1 MTPKSPGRRM
11 RDRAVKNV
19 RAVSGVIGQA
29 AVEAEVLAGF
39 GKRTT
44 AALETVATTV
54 APETWA
60 AAGLD
65 AREAAAVGSRD
76 WARDMRMAAGA
87 VGHGAGVAVRPE
99 RTLDLPQL
107 TPSDLGF
114 LARDWPLLARPE
126 QLPPEGDWRSWLI
139 LGGRGSGKTRA
150 GAEWVQA
157 QVIAA
162 GKRTDLRIALV
173 AETLG
178 DAREVMIDGASGLAR
193 IARRMRPEVEISRR
207 RLVWPNGAIA
217 QIFSSEDP
225 ESLRG
230 PQFHLAWCD
239 ELAKWKHA
247 DNLRHAAVCAE
258 IGRRAAPGGDD
269 DAKAGAAVEAADGG

>member
-1 MTPKSPGRRM
+1 MTPKSLGRRI
-11 RDRAVKNV
+11 RDRVV
-19 RAVSGVIGQA
+19 ETERAASAMIGQA
-29 AVEAEVLAGF
+29 AVEAEALAGN
-39 GKRTT
+39 GKRITT
-44 AALETVATTV
+44 ALEAVAKTV

-65 AREAAAVGSRD
+65 VPEAAGAGRRHS
-76 WARDMRMAAGA
+76 ARDVRMAAGA
-87 VGHGAGVAVRPE
+87 VEDCAGVAARPE
-99 RTLDLPQL
+99 GPLDLARL
-107 TPSDLGF
+107 TPSDLAF
-114 LARDWPLLARPE
+114 LARDWKLLARPE
-126 QLPPEGDWRSWLI
+126 QWPPEGDWRSWLI

-157 QVIAA
+157 QVLAA
-162 GKRTDLRIALV
+162 GRRTDLRIALV

-239 ELAKWKHA
+239 ELH
-247 DNLRHAAVCAE
+247 LCIVSE
-258 IGRRAAPGGDD
+258 F
-269 DAKAGAAVEAADGG
+269 

>member
-1 MTPKSPGRRM
+1 MTPKSPRRRT
-11 RDRAVKNV
+11 RDRAEKNV

-29 AVEAEVLAGF
+29 AVEAEALAGI

-44 AALETVATTV
+44 AALETLSTTV
-54 APETWA
+54 TPETWA
-60 AAGLD
+60 AAGLGAPEAL
-65 AREAAAVGSRD
+65 ARQRML
-76 WARDMRMAAGA
+76 DMRVAAGA
-87 VGHGAGVAVRPE
+87 VRDGAGRAARPE
-99 RTLDLPQL
+99 EPLDLGRL
-107 TPSDLGF
+107 TPSDLAF

-126 QLPPEGDWRSWLI
+126 QLPPDGDWRNWLI

-157 QVIAA
+157 RVMAA

-247 DNLRHAAVCAE
+247 DE
-258 IGRRAAPGGDD
+258 T
-269 DAKAGAAVEAADGG
+269 